1 MTMRRRQR
9 AMRDIDIE
17 KIREEIPLTNE
28 VVYLDNAST
37 SLSPRPV
44 LDAMFDYEV
53 HYRSN
58 VGRGVHRLSQIAGQF
73 YWDAHET
80 VNSFINGNGGT
91 TVFVRNCTEAIN
103 MVAKGLRF
111 EKGEEVI
118 TTISDHHSNLLP
130 WYSLREQGVIVKVIS
145 PVKDPML
152 NSVTVEDV
160 SEAISRKTRLVAI
173 SHASNVLGTISPVRE
188 IVSVAHDAG
197 ALCLVDGAQSVPH
210 LKTDVRELGC
220 DFLCFSGHK
229 MLGPTGTGVL
239 WMREES
245 INPLLVGGGMIDE
258 VTIDGFSV
266 TSGYQKYE
274 AGTPNIGG
282 AIGLRAAVK
291 YLNNVGMTNI
301 ESHEEKLTKELI
313 TGLSDIEG
321 IRIIGPPDGNNRI
334 GVVSFT
340 VDGTNPHEVA
350 HILDDQHSIIVR
362 SGHHCCMPLMKYL
375 GLKEGTVRAS
385 LYLYNTH
392 EEIQS
397 LIAGVR
403 EIVEGI

>member
-1 MTMRRRQR
+1 
-9 AMRDIDIE
+9 
-17 KIREEIPLTNE
+17 
-28 VVYLDNAST
+28 
-37 SLSPRPV
+37 
-44 LDAMFDYEV
+44 
-53 HYRSN
+53 
-58 VGRGVHRLSQIAGQF
+58 
-73 YWDAHET
+73 
-80 VNSFINGNGGT
+80 
-91 TVFVRNCTEAIN
+91 
-103 MVAKGLRF
+103 
-111 EKGEEVI
+111 
-118 TTISDHHSNLLP
+118 
-130 WYSLREQGVIVKVIS
+130 
-145 PVKDPML
+145 
-152 NSVTVEDV
+152 
-160 SEAISRKTRLVAI
+160 
-173 SHASNVLGTISPVRE
+173 
-188 IVSVAHDAG
+188 
-197 ALCLVDGAQSVPH
+197 
-210 LKTDVRELGC
+210 
-220 DFLCFSGHK
+220 

-239 WMREES
+239 WMRIES
-245 INPLLVGGGMIDE
+245 INPLLVGGGMIDK

-321 IRIIGPPDGNNRI
+321 IRIIGPPDENNRI

-340 VDGTNPHEVA
+340 LDGTHPHEVA